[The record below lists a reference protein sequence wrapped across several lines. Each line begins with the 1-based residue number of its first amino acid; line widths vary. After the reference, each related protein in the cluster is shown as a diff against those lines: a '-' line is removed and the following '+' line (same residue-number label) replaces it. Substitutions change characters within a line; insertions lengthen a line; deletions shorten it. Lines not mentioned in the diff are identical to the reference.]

1 MSVASATGSVASLRG
16 ALLSSVTALLVACG
30 GGGGDSGG
38 VTPPPPPPPVTI
50 SRAEAAAFLRQST
63 FGPTTGEIDRLI
75 SQGYAGWIDQ
85 QISQTASLQA
95 PALRALPVA
104 ATQDDRVDLWFRHAV
119 QGPDQLRLRVAFAL
133 SQIMVVSE
141 RSGLSQF
148 PVALAVYYDTL
159 TQNSF
164 GNFRE
169 LMEQVT
175 LSPAMGVY
183 LSHLGNQK
191 PNTAL
196 NIRPDENFAREMMQL
211 FTIGLVEL
219 NPDGT
224 VRRDAQNQPISTYDQ
239 AAIEN
244 FARIYTGWMFGGSQ
258 SFAQPSFNFDQPM
271 QAFETFHD
279 TGAKTLLRGT
289 TLPAGQTARAD
300 LEAALDNLFAH
311 SNVPP
316 FISKQLIQ
324 RLTVSNPSPA
334 YVARVAAR
342 FENNGSGVRGD
353 LAAVVRAILLDT
365 EARSPAADAPGKLV
379 EPLMRLTALW
389 RAFDGR
395 AASGRYRLNNA
406 DILVGQGPLR
416 SPSVFNFYRPDY
428 APPGE
433 MRAAGLV
440 SPEME
445 IANEA
450 TVAYMANLLAF
461 ATFAGNSAAANPAS
475 DDILI
480 DIRNEQQIA
489 GNAGQLVD
497 RVADKLLGGAIS
509 TALRN
514 EAIAMAER
522 SPASAT
528 AGRVAEVIHTI
539 VTSPEYVVQR

>member
-1 MSVASATGSVASLRG
+1 MRRA
-16 ALLSSVTALLVACG
+16 ALSGVFTALLVACG
-30 GGGGDSGG
+30 GGGGGGSGG
-38 VTPPPPPPPVTI
+38 VAPPPPPATI
-50 SRAEAAAFLRQST
+50 SRAEAAAFLRQT
-63 FGPTTGEIDRLI
+63 TLGPTTSDIDRVI

-85 QISQTASLQA
+85 QIAQTASLQV
-95 PALRALPVA
+95 PVLRALPTA
-104 ATQDDRVDLWFRHAV
+104 ATQDDRVDVWFRHAV

-133 SQIMVVSE
+133 SQILVVSE

-159 TQNSF
+159 AQNAF

-169 LMEQVT
+169 LMEQVA
-175 LSPAMGVY
+175 LSPAMGIY

-219 NPDGT
+219 NADGT
-224 VRRDAQNQPISTYDQ
+224 VRRDAQNQPIPTYDQ
-239 AAIEN
+239 ATIES
-244 FARIYTGWMFGGSQ
+244 FARVYTGWMFGASP
-258 SFAQPSFNFDQPM
+258 SFAQPSFNFDLPM
-271 QAFETFHD
+271 QPFEAFHD

-289 TLPAGQTARAD
+289 TLPAGQPARAD

-311 SNVPP
+311 PNVAP

-342 FENNGSGVRGD
+342 FDNNGSGVRGD
-353 LAAVVRAILLDT
+353 LAAVIRAILLDT
-365 EARSPAADAPGKLV
+365 EARSPAADAAGKLI
-379 EPLMRLTALW
+379 EPLLRLTALW

-395 AASGRYRLNNA
+395 AASGRFRLANA

-461 ATFAGNSAAANPAS
+461 AAFAGNSAAANPAA

-480 DIRNEQQIA
+480 DIRSEQQIA
-489 GNAGQLVD
+489 GNAAQLVD
-497 RVADKLLGGAIS
+497 RIADKLLGGAIS
-509 TALRN
+509 PALRG
-514 EAIAMAER
+514 EAIAMTER
-522 SPASAT
+522 SPPSAT

>member
-1 MSVASATGSVASLRG
+1 MTRPANSLRG
-16 ALLSSVTALLVACG
+16 VVLTGVAALLVACG
-30 GGGGDSGG
+30 GGGGDTGG
-38 VTPPPPPPPVTI
+38 VTPPPPPPPAAIT
-50 SRAEAAAFLRQST
+50 RADAAAFLRQVT
-63 FGPTTGEIDRLI
+63 FGPTRSDIDRVI

-85 QISQTASLQA
+85 QTSQPASLQA
-95 PALRALPVA
+95 PVLRALPAA
-104 ATQDDRVDLWFRHAV
+104 ATQDDRVDVWFRHAV

-133 SQIMVVSE
+133 SQILVVSE

-148 PVALAVYYDTL
+148 PVALAVYYDML
-159 TQNSF
+159 AQNAF

-169 LMEQVT
+169 LMEQVA

-191 PNTAL
+191 PNVAL
-196 NIRPDENFAREMMQL
+196 NIRPDENFAREMLQL

-224 VRRDAQNQPISTYDQ
+224 VRRDAQNQPVPTYDQ
-239 AAIEN
+239 AVIEN
-244 FARIYTGWMFGGSQ
+244 FARIYTGWMFGGSA

-271 QAFETFHD
+271 QAFESFHD

-311 SNVPP
+311 PNVAP

-334 YVARVAAR
+334 YVGRVAAR

-365 EARSPAADAPGKLV
+365 EARNPAADAPGKLI

-406 DILVGQGPLR
+406 DILLGQGPLR

-433 MRAAGLV
+433 MRAAGLL

-461 ATFAGNSAAANPAS
+461 AAFAGNSAAVNPGP
-475 DDILI
+475 DDVLI
-480 DIRNEQQIA
+480 DITGEQQLA
-489 GNAGQLVD
+489 GSVGQLVD

-509 TALRN
+509 AALRS

-522 SPASAT
+522 SPATAS

-539 VTSPEYVVQR
+539 VTSTEYVVQR